1 MHEISIAISIV
12 ERVTEEADGR
22 GGLSVKAVHL
32 CLGMLSGVDEQA
44 LQFCYQAACD
54 GTFLEGSELVIE
66 MVPVT
71 TFCPNCRT
79 ECRIL
84 PMQDLACRRC
94 MSSTQILRGHELEVT
109 ALEVAA

>member
-12 ERVTEEADGR
+12 ERVTEESQSR
-22 GGLSVKAVHL
+22 GGLKVKAVHL
-32 CLGMLSGVDEQA
+32 CLGTLAGVDAQA
-44 LQFCYQAACD
+44 LFFCYKAACD

-71 TFCPNCRT
+71 LFCPNCRI
-79 ECRIL
+79 ECCVES
-84 PMQDLACRRC
+84 MQEFACSRC
-94 MSSTQILRGHELEVT
+94 TSATQILRGHELEVS